1 MAGLTVLIPTLNE
14 ASRLSLL
21 LADLAQWPHA
31 LQVLVVD
38 GGSADATCT
47 AAALAGASVLI
58 SPERG
63 RGQQLVQGM
72 AHARYD
78 WRLVLHADSRLHHHW
93 ADSVMAVQI
102 RDGGEERGWY
112 FDLRIDA
119 KRPMLRLLEAS
130 VALRSSLGQR
140 PYGDQGLLIHR
151 NLAEAAGGYN
161 PLPLMEDLD
170 LVQRITEIGRMQRIG
185 CTITTSARRWHTRS
199 VLHQAR
205 LNAQLRRDWARG
217 EALDLLVKRY
227 DS

>member
-21 LADLAQWPHA
+21 LADLAHWPHA

-38 GGSADATCT
+38 GGSVDATR
-47 AAALAGASVLI
+47 AAATLAGASVLI

-63 RGQQLVQGM
+63 RGQQLIKGM
-72 AHARYD
+72 AHARHD
-78 WRLVLHADSRLHHHW
+78 WRLVLHADSRLGHDW
-93 ADSVMAVQI
+93 TKAVKAVLLEN
-102 RDGGEERGWY
+102 GSEGCGWY

-119 KRPMLRLLEAS
+119 ERLMLRLLEGS

-151 NLAEAAGGYN
+151 SLVEAAGGYN

-170 LVQRITEIGRMQRIG
+170 MVQRITAISRMQRIG
-185 CTITTSARRWHTRS
+185 CAITTSARRWETRG
-199 VLHQAR
+199 VLHQAWR
-205 LNAQLRRDWARG
+205 NALLRRDWARG
-217 EALDLLVKRY
+217 EALDLLVRRY
-227 DS
+227 NS